1 MSKKYR
7 YILRFTAILLLSLL
21 LTGCGAVSSDALDA
35 HVREMLDLD
44 VKGDCEAS
52 YALLYPGLTDE
63 ETYKKTFAQILEY
76 FPVTEGYT
84 MTMEHYGR
92 TKRIGTDAGTVEDGQ
107 YKVEFDGQVFH
118 AYVEYV
124 TNKQGSGFTVFR
136 IVSQQERKRGKTRHR
151 TRLRVRRG
159 DASSSRAF
167 AEAPHDRD

>member
-1 MSKKYR
+1 MFKKR
-7 YILRFTAILLLSLL
+7 KNLLCLAAVLLLALL
-21 LTGCGAVSSDALDA
+21 LTGCSAISSDALDTR
-35 HVREMLDLD
+35 VRQMLDLD

-52 YALLYPGLTDE
+52 YALLYPGVTDE

-76 FPVTEGYT
+76 FPITEGYT

-92 TKRIGTDAGTVEDGQ
+92 TKRIGTDAGTLEDGQ

-136 IVSQQERKRGKTRHR
+136 IVSQQDMVGAADNH
-151 TRLRVRRG
+151 V
-159 DASSSRAF
+159 
-167 AEAPHDRD
+167 